1 MWQIYWE
8 RLVWERNSM
17 ATDKQPNAPNML
29 MLQIHKSFFPGRARK
44 SVKLRKQSETPV
56 RTVITD

>member
-1 MWQIYWE
+1 
-8 RLVWERNSM
+8 M